1 MKKLLLSTAVAGL
14 AFTAVPAHA
23 DIDLE
28 IGGFFMGYGAYVDQD
43 ETTGNVDEFDFAK
56 NTELQFTGETTL
68 DNGLTVGAHM
78 EFNMDGAD
86 DSNSIEESYAYF
98 SGSWGRVNFGEE
110 DGAAYL
116 LQVAAPSADSNV
128 DGLRQYISG
137 LNESVISDNTVG
149 NTAYNTTSTSL
160 TLDYDQNPTGYVTK
174 LTYLSPVVAGF
185 QAGVS
190 IVPDANNDATETGGV
205 DTDSEEDAFGD
216 AYEIAIRYEG
226 EYEGVGIT
234 AGAGYSAVELEAN
247 GTVAAGQATDDRQV
261 YNLGLDLDFG
271 PFGAGVAYVQDDN
284 GEEAQST
291 VTNLGGDEEV
301 VVLGVDYTTGP
312 FKLGAS
318 YYDADNLDG
327 VEGLEAQRYTGGVV
341 YTYGPG
347 MTLRGSVNY
356 IEYELNNI
364 GGTNNNDVDATQFLI
379 GTKVK
384 F

>member
-43 ETTGNVDEFDFAK
+43 ETNGTVDEFDFAK

-78 EFNMDGAD
+78 EFNMDGSD
-86 DSNSIEESYAYF
+86 ENTSIEESYAYF

-137 LNESVISDNTVG
+137 LNESVLVN
-149 NTAYNTTSTSL
+149 NANPYNTTTVAGTSL
-160 TLDYDQNPTGYVTK
+160 TLDYDQNPTAYRTK

-190 IVPDANNDATETGGV
+190 IVPDANDDATEIGGI
-205 DTDSEEDAFGD
+205 DADNEQNVFGD
-216 AYEIAIRYEG
+216 AYEVAVRYEG

-234 AGAGYSAVELEAN
+234 AGAGYSVVELEAN
-247 GTVAAGQATDDRQV
+247 DTVTRGEATDDREV
-261 YNLGLDLDFG
+261 YNVGLDLDFG

-284 GEEAQST
+284 GEEAQTT
-291 VTNLGGDEEV
+291 VTNLASDEEV
-301 VVLGVDYTTGP
+301 VVVGVDYTTGP

>member
-43 ETTGNVDEFDFAK
+43 ETNGTVDEFDFAK
-56 NTELQFTGETTL
+56 NTELHFTGETTL

-86 DSNSIEESYAYF
+86 DANSIEESYAYF

-137 LNESVISDNTVG
+137 LNEDVLIDS
-149 NTAYNTTSTSL
+149 AYTNAVTGLSKSL

-247 GTVAAGQATDDRQV
+247 GTVEAGQATDDRQV

-284 GEEAQST
+284 GEEAQNVGGS
-291 VTNLGGDEEV
+291 NLGGDEEV

-327 VEGLEAQRYTGGVV
+327 IEGLEAQRYTGGVV

-364 GGTNNNDVDATQFLI
+364 GGANNNDVDATQFLI